1 MTTKTDQYQ
10 IGLSVTPAN
19 NFTLVTDGA
28 GGMKI
33 ARGNPG
39 ATTAD
44 ILSIAADN
52 KITLLQ
58 PLAVASGGTGDNGS
72 AWTQQVPT
80 FGSSVGALADAS
92 GLMWWKRI
100 GKTVFIN
107 LSLTITNNGTG
118 SGSIVFTA
126 PFPSINGAV
135 LCGRGDVTS
144 GKMLQG
150 VIKPTF
156 ATCNVFTYDNLY
168 PASSGEVLRISGV
181 YETSAA

>member
-10 IGLSVTPAN
+10 IGLSVTAAN

-44 ILSIAADN
+44 ILSIAPDN

-72 AWTQQVPT
+72 AWTQVAPT
-80 FGSSVGALADAS
+80 WGATTGSIADGS

-107 LSLTITNNGTG
+107 LSLTVTNNGTG
-118 SGSIVFTA
+118 SGSITFTA
-126 PFPSINGAV
+126 PFASLNGAV
-135 LCGRGDVTS
+135 LCGRSDVTG

-150 VIKPTF
+150 VMKPGF